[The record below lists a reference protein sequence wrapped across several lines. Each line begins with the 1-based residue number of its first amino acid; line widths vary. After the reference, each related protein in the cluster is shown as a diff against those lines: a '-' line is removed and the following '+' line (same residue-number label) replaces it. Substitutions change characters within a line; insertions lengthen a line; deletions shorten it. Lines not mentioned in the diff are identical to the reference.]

1 MPIVWE
7 FPDGHLE
14 LTTLAEDFLAAS
26 QQSDEEKAE
35 AVLRLAKEV
44 AKKAPHLQAA
54 TPHLVKQK
62 DVPTDRATR
71 NHWRLVD
78 GVIVEA

>member
-7 FPDGHLE
+7 FSDGHLE
-14 LTTLAEDFLAAS
+14 LTTLTEDFLATS
-26 QQSDEEKAE
+26 QQAGETKADT
-35 AVLRLAKEV
+35 VLRLAKQV
-44 AKKAPHLQAA
+44 AEKAPHLQAA

-71 NHWRLVD
+71 NHWRLLD

>member
-14 LTTLAEDFLAAS
+14 LTTLTEDLLATS
-26 QQSDEEKAE
+26 QQAGETKADT
-35 AVLRLAKEV
+35 VLRLAKQV
-44 AKKAPHLQAA
+44 AEKAPHLQAA
-54 TPHLVKQK
+54 TPHLVKQA
-62 DVPTDRATR
+62 DLPANRATR
-71 NHWRLVD
+71 NHWRLVG

>member
-14 LTTLAEDFLAAS
+14 LTTLAEDFLAIS
-26 QQSDEEKAE
+26 QQKGESKGNT
-35 AVLRLAKEV
+35 VLRLAKQIAE
-44 AKKAPHLQAA
+44 KAPHLQAA

-62 DVPTDRATR
+62 DVPTDRTNR
-71 NHWRLVD
+71 NHWALKGDR
-78 GVIVEA
+78 IEA

>member
-14 LTTLAEDFLAAS
+14 ITSLAEDFLASS
-26 QQSDEEKAE
+26 QQPGENKADT
-35 AVLRLAKEV
+35 VLRLAKQVVE
-44 AKKAPHLQAA
+44 KAPHLQAA

-62 DVPTDRATR
+62 DVPTNRANR
-71 NHWRLVD
+71 NHWRLVGD
-78 GVIVEA
+78 KIEA

>member
-14 LTTLAEDFLAAS
+14 LTTLTEDFLATS
-26 QQSDEEKAE
+26 QEAGETKADT
-35 AVLRLAKEV
+35 VLRLADEV
-44 AKKAPHLQAA
+44 ARKAPHLQAA

-71 NHWRLVD
+71 NHWKLVGD
-78 GVIVEA
+78 KIEA

>member
-14 LTTLAEDFLAAS
+14 MTSLAEDFVAGS
-26 QQSDEEKAE
+26 QQSGEKKADT
-35 AVLRLAKEV
+35 VLRLAKEV
-44 AKKAPHLQAA
+44 AQKAPHLQVA

>member
-1 MPIVWE
+1 M
-7 FPDGHLE
+7 
-14 LTTLAEDFLAAS
+14 
-26 QQSDEEKAE
+26 
-35 AVLRLAKEV
+35 LRLAKQV
-44 AKKAPHLQAA
+44 AEKAPHLQAA

-71 NHWRLVD
+71 NHWRLLD

>member
-14 LTTLAEDFLAAS
+14 LTTLTEDFLATS
-26 QQSDEEKAE
+26 QQAGETKADT
-35 AVLRLAKEV
+35 VLRLAKQV
-44 AKKAPHLQAA
+44 AEKAPHLQAA

-62 DVPTDRATR
+62 AVPTDRTNR
-71 NHWRLVD
+71 NHWRLVE
-78 GVIVEA
+78 GVILET